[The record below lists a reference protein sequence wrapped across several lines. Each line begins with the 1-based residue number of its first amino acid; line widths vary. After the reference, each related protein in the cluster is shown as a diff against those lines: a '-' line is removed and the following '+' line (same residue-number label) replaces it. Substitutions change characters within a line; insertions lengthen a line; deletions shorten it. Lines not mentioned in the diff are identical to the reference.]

1 MKWPEVVRWAG
12 RAAERQRED
21 EALPPRLQIL
31 EEIASHAPDLE
42 RWQELARLNL
52 RLDPAATSWL
62 RDADLLATRAT
73 AQEFFALASS
83 GVPAGGWLWPSLD

>member
-21 EALPPRLQIL
+21 EALSPRLQIL

-42 RWQELARLNL
+42 RWQELR
-52 RLDPAATSWL
+52 PT
-62 RDADLLATRAT
+62 
-73 AQEFFALASS
+73 
-83 GVPAGGWLWPSLD
+83 